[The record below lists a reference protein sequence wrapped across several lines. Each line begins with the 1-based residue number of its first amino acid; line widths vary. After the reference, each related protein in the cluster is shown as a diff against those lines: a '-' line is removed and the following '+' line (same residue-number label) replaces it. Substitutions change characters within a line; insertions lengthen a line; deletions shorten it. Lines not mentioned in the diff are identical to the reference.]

1 MTAAHPWWGPWFP
14 DYAGPSTWFGPWF
27 PDGVPPAG
35 VITPPTPGGAAT
47 FLLLQSGSKITLT
60 WATDVVKSWSGKEY
74 RAALLDDPKRQFN
87 GVATLLGDDTR
98 TMRARLARYAAIGST
113 FLLALP
119 FEAISIT
126 ANSAGTVVPTTTTT
140 KSDWMSVGQRVAVSD
155 GASASIGAVIQ
166 AFTANSVT
174 LDIDPGAL
182 GRNGCIVM
190 PTVPI
195 FFDPQMTFLRYR
207 APTSVENW
215 NLNARAAVFGYPLA
229 ARAAF
234 AVLSAASGAL
244 HSLVIAFPNSGPA
257 ANGFSLT
264 FVADGAG
271 VGSVTITTVTALVFH
286 YQSGVT
292 TVANLITA
300 LAAFN
305 TFLYF
310 GSYSPAA
317 TFTAGDAIAVV
328 FANGALASNGL
339 AMGQGATITTPF
351 EDVFPLWDRGIQ
363 IEDSAQDSIQ
373 SLAELVD
380 LGGLPISIGTAKQAD
395 WGRDVYLQRAS
406 VDDWQWLKKFLSTVS
421 GSARTFWLPT
431 FRADLITTTGP
442 DSFAMPGV
450 YSGGGSPRITVLT
463 GEANGDIYAWYPAQ
477 RDRILIRQ
485 ANGFVTVIQ
494 IVSIEDFGDG
504 TAELTLDWFAHT
516 LPDVSSPIDL
526 VCWVDLCRFD
536 ADTFDITWSDAEFT
550 FKTTARA
557 VQQ

>member
-1 MTAAHPWWGPWFP
+1 MAHIG
-14 DYAGPSTWFGPWF
+14 SFGPWF
-27 PDGVPPAG
+27 PDGVPDATIIPPA
-35 VITPPTPGGAAT
+35 TPGGAAT
-47 FLLLQSGSKITLT
+47 FLLLQSGSKVTLT

-126 ANSAGTVVPTTTTT
+126 ANTAGLVVATTTTT
-140 KSDWMSVGQRVAVSD
+140 KSDWMSVGQRVIVSD
-155 GASASIGAVIQ
+155 GVSMSIGAVIQ
-166 AFTANSVT
+166 AFTASSVT
-174 LDIDPGAL
+174 LDVAPGSL
-182 GRNGCIVM
+182 GNAGCIIM
-190 PTVPI
+190 PTVPV
-195 FFDPQMTFLRYR
+195 FFDPAMTFLRYR

-215 NLNARAAVFGYPLA
+215 NLNARAAVFGYPVA

-234 AVLSAASGAL
+234 AVLAAATGAL
-244 HSLVIAFPNSGPA
+244 HSIVIAFPNVGPA

-264 FVADGAG
+264 FVADGSG
-271 VGSVTITTVTALVFH
+271 VGSVTITTLTALVFH
-286 YQSGVT
+286 YQSGAT
-292 TVANLITA
+292 TVANLIAA

-305 TFLYF
+305 TFMYS
-310 GSYSPAA
+310 GSYNPAA

-328 FANGALASNGL
+328 FAGGTFSNNGL
-339 AMGQGATITTPF
+339 AMGQSATLVTPF
-351 EDVFPLWDRGIQ
+351 VDSFPLWDRGIQ

-373 SLAELVD
+373 TLTELVD
-380 LGGLPISIGTAKQAD
+380 LGGLPISIGTATQAD

-406 VDDWQWLKKFLSTVS
+406 IDEWQWLKKFLSTVC

-431 FRADLITTTGP
+431 YRADLITTTGP

-463 GEANGDIYAWYPAQ
+463 GEAYGDIYAWYPAQ

-536 ADTFDITWSDAEFT
+536 ADTFDIVWDDAVFT